1 MFGYGEDAGR
11 LRVFLAEGHVFKI
24 PMGQGC
30 LVVEVPRYL
39 PWTGA
44 ALAVAAV
51 GGWAAWRWLSGRDRA
66 TPNLA
71 GPASAVARARNGGT
85 LPRSRPAESAS
96 PRVRRKPRG
105 APTAGSASIR
115 PGRRPRTTRG

>member
-11 LRVFLAEGHVFKI
+11 LRVFLADGHLFKI

-44 ALAVAAV
+44 ALALAAV
-51 GGWAAWRWLSGRDRA
+51 GGWAAWRWLSGRGQE

-85 LPRSRPAESAS
+85 LRSRPPEGAS
-96 PRVRRKPRG
+96 PRVARRSRG
-105 APTAGSASIR
+105 ASTAGSASSR
-115 PGRRPRTTRG
+115 PSRRPRTTRR